1 MKGCT
6 SPTFATDVLSIG
18 GGNNNGN
25 SNNNVGNGSYCGL
38 FHANNNNTTT
48 NITNITNKS
57 TT

>member
-6 SPTFATDVLSIG
+6 SPTFATDMLSIG

-25 SNNNVGNGSYCGL
+25 SNNVGNGSYSGL
-38 FHANNNNTTT
+38 FHANNNNI
-48 NITNITNKS
+48 NMS